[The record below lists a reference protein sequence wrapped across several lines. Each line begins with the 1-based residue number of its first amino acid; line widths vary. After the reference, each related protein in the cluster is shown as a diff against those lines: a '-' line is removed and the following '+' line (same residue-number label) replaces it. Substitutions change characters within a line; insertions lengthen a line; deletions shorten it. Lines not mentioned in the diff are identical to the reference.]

1 MTVGGGKNL
10 LNLRYLV
17 RENIVHQIGNGDNIS
32 MWFDNWSA
40 IGPLCNI
47 ITYRD
52 LYDARLNASVSVR
65 DLVLN
70 NRWNWPENWNEMSPQ
85 ITSMANPQVD
95 DNAFDKIMWKSI
107 DGRTYAFSTKQAYY
121 DMSIQWP
128 KDEESHNHLFFDC
141 DFSQNIWNGI
151 CKMIKMNN
159 SHKDWEC
166 TIVDFAAKPNANSI
180 WSVVRRLSI
189 AATVYL
195 IWKERNHRI
204 FRDELRT
211 SAMVFNSIVDTIRL
225 KLKSLK
231 VKDTVAVKDVERM
244 ADILD

>member
-1 MTVGGGKNL
+1 
-10 LNLRYLV
+10 
-17 RENIVHQIGNGDNIS
+17 

-107 DGRTYAFSTKQAYY
+107 DGRTYGVFYQTSYY
-121 DMSIQWP
+121 DMSRSMLKWMEESYL
-128 KDEESHNHLFFDC
+128 DEESHNHLFFDY
-141 DFSQNIWNGI
+141 DFSQNIWNDI

-166 TIVDFAAKPNANSI
+166 TIDDFATKPNANSI

-204 FRDELRT
+204 FKDELRT